1 MKAGFLRHRIALQSV
16 TAYSK
21 NRAGEKL
28 PTWTTY
34 ATVWASIDPTSGDET
49 IRGVS
54 SESEVTHSIMIRY
67 NSTVGPKHRV
77 LFGSRVFNID
87 NVLEKYERGVW
98 QTIKCKEVVT

>member
-1 MKAGFLRHRIALQSV
+1 MNAGQLHHRIALQSV

-21 NRAGEKL
+21 NDAGEKL

-34 ATVWASIDPTSGDET
+34 ATVWASVKPVSGDET

-67 NSTVGPKHRV
+67 NSTVGPKNRV
-77 LFGSRVFNID
+77 LFGSRVFNIS
-87 NVLEKYERGVW
+87 NVLNTYEKGVW
-98 QTIKCKEVVT
+98 MTLKCVEVVS